1 MLNENL
7 TDEHQFTPKV
17 STVNE
22 FIEIA
27 FDFGDPL
34 EIIREVISNAYDAR
48 ATLLKIY
55 ARVEDIDGEDT
66 LILEFIDNGDGMSPD
81 ILENNFWDLGNSS
94 AKKNPEKIG
103 EKGHGTKIFLRSSK
117 IFVQT
122 VAEGIATESECLS
135 PMSKLK
141 KGVMHQPFIRK
152 VVQHPML
159 EKGTYIRIEG
169 YHNNQFSKFK
179 QEIVADYIYW
189 FTKMGSIE
197 KEFGIVP
204 RDFQVEL
211 QMLDAREPAM
221 LNFGHRFAAENCNID
236 KLYADYGH
244 SENAVDY
251 FVKKYQI
258 SRSLKNH
265 PHISYNMVIYYEG
278 DKAKRIYNPCI
289 RDRRVRNDDT
299 HYKVADRYGIWLS
312 KDYIPIERR
321 NEWITGFGS
330 GSNAFGL
337 LHGFINCQEF
347 KLTANRGTVANTD
360 INIMDEIKKE
370 VQEFIETI
378 DEDLTENEIYT
389 LKSWQQEAKTKKQEE
404 VSFKNRVK
412 SIRSRNLIKVTDS
425 ICFLEPRNEAETFS
439 VLLRLYEH
447 YRESFKFEPMDY
459 DTHQGIDI
467 IARNKSS
474 TPIADCEYWYIE
486 MKFLLTKDFN
496 HSFANLRWI
505 ICWDFNDSVKDGSEM
520 TSTVDNGRKIMKY
533 ETNSD
538 GKHCY
543 FLCFP
548 GDQIRIEV
556 IRLKEFIVEELGL
569 TIGRQ

>member
-1 MLNENL
+1 
-7 TDEHQFTPKV
+7 
-17 STVNE
+17 
-22 FIEIA
+22 
-27 FDFGDPL
+27 
-34 EIIREVISNAYDAR
+34 
-48 ATLLKIY
+48 
-55 ARVEDIDGEDT
+55 
-66 LILEFIDNGDGMSPD
+66 
-81 ILENNFWDLGNSS
+81 
-94 AKKNPEKIG
+94 
-103 EKGHGTKIFLRSSK
+103 
-117 IFVQT
+117 
-122 VAEGIATESECLS
+122 
-135 PMSKLK
+135 
-141 KGVMHQPFIRK
+141 
-152 VVQHPML
+152 
-159 EKGTYIRIEG
+159 
-169 YHNNQFSKFK
+169 
-179 QEIVADYIYW
+179 
-189 FTKMGSIE
+189 
-197 KEFGIVP
+197 
-204 RDFQVEL
+204 
-211 QMLDAREPAM
+211 
-221 LNFGHRFAAENCNID
+221 
-236 KLYADYGH
+236 
-244 SENAVDY
+244 
-251 FVKKYQI
+251 
-258 SRSLKNH
+258 
-265 PHISYNMVIYYEG
+265 
-278 DKAKRIYNPCI
+278 
-289 RDRRVRNDDT
+289 
-299 HYKVADRYGIWLS
+299 
-312 KDYIPIERR
+312 
-321 NEWITGFGS
+321 
-330 GSNAFGL
+330 
-337 LHGFINCQEF
+337 
-347 KLTANRGTVANTD
+347 
-360 INIMDEIKKE
+360 MDEIKKE